1 MPTLPITT
9 RAAMAVAI
17 AGVTASLL
25 TGCFAN
31 PIEELVNR
39 SVEGAVEEATGGDV
53 SLSGELPADFPAEV
67 PVLEGKIGLS
77 AGAGGT
83 EGWIIAVTTTSSDAL
98 ADAAGE
104 LEAAGFTEDTSVSGG
119 QLGAKVYTGSA
130 YLVLLAGE
138 GSTVTYTVTPKAQ

>member
-1 MPTLPITT
+1 MPTLPVTT
-9 RAAMAVAI
+9 RAAMTVAI
-17 AGVTASLL
+17 VGVTASLL

-31 PIEELVNR
+31 PVEELVNR

-53 SLSGELPADFPAEV
+53 NLSGELPADFPAEV
-67 PVLEGKIGLS
+67 PVIEGKIGLS

-98 ADAAGE
+98 AEAAAE
-104 LEAAGFTEDTSVSGG
+104 LEADGFAEDTSVSGG
-119 QLGAKVYTGSA
+119 QLGAKVYTGSE

>member
-1 MPTLPITT
+1 MPTLPVTA

-31 PIEELVNR
+31 PVEELVNR

-67 PVLEGKIGLS
+67 PVIEGKIGLS
-77 AGAGGT
+77 AGAAGA
-83 EGWIIAVTTTSSDAL
+83 EGWVVAVTTTSSGAL
-98 ADAAGE
+98 ADAAAE
-104 LEAAGFTEDTSVSGG
+104 LEAAGYTEDTSLSGD
-119 QLGAKVYTGSA
+119 QLGAKVYTGA
-130 YLVLLAGE
+130 DYLVLLAGE
-138 GSTVTYTVTPKAQ
+138 GSTVSYTVTPKVQ

>member
-1 MPTLPITT
+1 MPTLPVTT
-9 RAAMAVAI
+9 RAAMTVAI
-17 AGVTASLL
+17 VGVTASLL

-31 PIEELVNR
+31 PVEELVNR

-53 SLSGELPADFPAEV
+53 NLSGELPVDFPAEV
-67 PVLEGKIGLS
+67 PVIEGKIGLS

-98 ADAAGE
+98 AEAAAE
-104 LEAAGFTEDTSVSGG
+104 LEADGFAEDTSVSGG
-119 QLGAKVYTGSA
+119 QLGAKVYTGSE